1 MVSYEP
7 NQDINKRSGYEN
19 KTERRK
25 SLMTETEVAVT
36 IAEHGKEIGSLKHRM
51 DEQEAQN
58 KIIQDLIL
66 SVQKLA
72 FNMESMLK
80 EQTRQGDRLQKLESE
95 PADNW
100 KETKRT
106 IITSVISTLAG
117 AASTGLI
124 VLIAQSL

>member
-1 MVSYEP
+1 
-7 NQDINKRSGYEN
+7 
-19 KTERRK
+19 
-25 SLMTETEVAVT
+25 MTETEVAVT
-36 IAEHGKEIGSLKHRM
+36 IAEHNKEIGSLKHRM

-117 AASTGLI
+117 ATTTGLI